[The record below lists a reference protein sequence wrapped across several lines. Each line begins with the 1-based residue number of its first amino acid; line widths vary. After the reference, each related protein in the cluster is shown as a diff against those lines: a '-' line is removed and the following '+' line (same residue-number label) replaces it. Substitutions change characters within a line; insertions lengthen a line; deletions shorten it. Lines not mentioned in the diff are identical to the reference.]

1 MSLFFSKLTKRWIWN
16 RPASIRKEDS
26 FAVKYLQHET
36 HDLIA
41 IGQQIFCLQLFKQF
55 EACSWPKDLG
65 FILKLQNWI
74 KLDLRT
80 ILQNLLDSHQ
90 TEILEID
97 KLDLYFLGIMSF
109 AWDTQSFSTMASI
122 ALEHVGRDLP
132 NGLLWTDH
140 SMNQEEMHAFCH
152 ATTIRAPL
160 LGNENLGQ
168 KFTIPRVPTNM
179 FSQGIF
185 NHHILKTQSF
195 TQVATRRIRPRCCF
209 VGGTS
214 PITQSLQTH
223 GNAGKDQMDVVGISP
238 VG

>member
-122 ALEHVGRDLP
+122 ALEHGRDLP

-160 LGNENLGQ
+160 LGNENLGR
-168 KFTIPRVPTNM
+168 KFMIPRVPTNV

-185 NHHILKTQSF
+185 TISWKPNLSHKLQPAGSGQDAASSVALRLSPRAFKLKAMPAKTKW
-195 TQVATRRIRPRCCF
+195 T
-209 VGGTS
+209 
-214 PITQSLQTH
+214 
-223 GNAGKDQMDVVGISP
+223 
-238 VG
+238 